1 MGMGRVL
8 LTLLG
13 VLLIGGALVRGGAA
27 LDLWALPDFSGN
39 GTEMTMEACLTEG
52 GQGMRGAFAQAGL
65 PADQLAYL
73 SSRITESMTPLC
85 QEAIRHP
92 EVKSL
97 TQESGPRFMSEM
109 VRNNPSVWQ
118 PLCFA
123 VVDSQFA
130 TSPELRRY
138 VGSTERRRFR
148 RKACRLQVAYM
159 REDAPMPD
167 YGALI
172 GDHPDVYVTWCA
184 PYLQASFAGDRFVRH
199 RFTSRERRI
208 IARRSCV
215 EAMRS
220 RVIDASGPGGFR
232 NARVDQAAFQ
242 AIVRRVGQAVVG

>member
-1 MGMGRVL
+1 
-8 LTLLG
+8 
-13 VLLIGGALVRGGAA
+13 
-27 LDLWALPDFSGN
+27 
-39 GTEMTMEACLTEG
+39 
-52 GQGMRGAFAQAGL
+52 
-65 PADQLAYL
+65 
-73 SSRITESMTPLC
+73 
-85 QEAIRHP
+85 
-92 EVKSL
+92 
-97 TQESGPRFMSEM
+97 MSEM

-159 REDAPMPD
+159 REDAPIPD